1 MAHVLFSLQSR
12 PGCSNFCQ
20 RLLHGPLRLR
30 LRQTKTTVTYLPAL
44 PTPTAAACVFKLIVV
59 VMETTA
65 LAFKFNHIMPD
76 YLLMPD
82 NVTVGDDSAH
92 DTLQQC
98 MCVSE
103 DVCPEL

>member
-1 MAHVLFSLQSR
+1 MVL
-12 PGCSNFCQ
+12 
-20 RLLHGPLRLR
+20 
-30 LRQTKTTVTYLPAL
+30 
-44 PTPTAAACVFKLIVV
+44 
-59 VMETTA
+59 ETTA
-65 LAFKFNHIMPD
+65 LAFQVGHVMPD

-98 MCVSE
+98 LYVCE